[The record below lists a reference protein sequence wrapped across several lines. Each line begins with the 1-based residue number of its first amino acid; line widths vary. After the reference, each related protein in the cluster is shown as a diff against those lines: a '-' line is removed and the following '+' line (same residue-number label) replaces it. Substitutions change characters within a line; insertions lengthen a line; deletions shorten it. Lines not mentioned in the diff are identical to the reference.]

1 MRALV
6 PFLVIGI
13 TTGSLYGLA
22 GVGLVLTYR
31 TSGIFNFAHGALAAA
46 AAYLFFTLH
55 FTWHW
60 PWPIA
65 AVVAIGGFGAVAGVI
80 LERVIRGLAAT
91 RQATIVVATVGLM
104 LLIQGLLFKGYGV
117 SRRSFPDFLPGTTA
131 LRISGVAVSWAQV
144 ITVAVGTTSFL
155 ALFVFL
161 RRSRLGVAM
170 RGVVASPDLL
180 GLTGVNPA
188 RVRVV
193 SWMIGSS
200 FAALTG
206 ILIVPGLGLDA
217 GLLSALVV
225 QAFGAVAIGRF
236 SSLPMTYLGG
246 LVIGLLA
253 SVGTKYFSARPPLN
267 GIPAVVP
274 FLVLVVVMVVSTA
287 RTLPKGAGRNE
298 GAAPS
303 RTRLP
308 RTVKVAGTIAAAAAL
323 LAVPA
328 VVGPRLPAF
337 STGLVFVVLFLSLS
351 LLTRIS
357 GQISLSHAAFAAVGA
372 VTFSHLTS
380 ESHAPWLVGVAVAG
394 LVTVPV
400 GAVLALIATRLSGL
414 YLALATF
421 GFGLLM
427 ESVIFNT
434 WLMFGGRPQG
444 LVGPRPELG
453 PIHANSD
460 TAFYY
465 VILAVVA
472 ACCAVLVGLQRARLG
487 RFLRALA
494 DSPTALSTMGLGLH
508 VTRVLVFSLSAF
520 FAGVAGALYMSQA
533 TRLGAPSFN
542 SLNSLLYLAVLV
554 VAGAVSGFVTSAF
567 LAAGLLVVLPNYLT
581 SVTVEL
587 QMMLFGGAALAA
599 ALVSD
604 GRVDWSAL
612 ATRTSTAFGRVAD
625 ASQDLRQR
633 GPVQDRIRTGA
644 PAGVGVEP

>member
-60 PWPIA
+60 PWPLA
-65 AVVAIGGFGAVAGVI
+65 ALVAVGVFGPVTGVVF
-80 LERVIRGLAAT
+80 ERIVRGLTAT

-104 LLIQGLLFKGYGV
+104 LCIQGLLFKGYGV

-131 LRISGVAVSWAQV
+131 LRITGVAVSWAQV
-144 ITVAVGTTSFL
+144 ITVAVGTVSFL

-170 RGVVASPDLL
+170 RGVVAAPGLL

-188 RVRVV
+188 AVRVA
-193 SWMIGSS
+193 SWMIGAS

-206 ILIVPGLGLDA
+206 ILIAPGLGLDA

-236 SSLPMTYLGG
+236 SSLPLTYLGG

-274 FLVLVVVMVVSTA
+274 FLVLVVVMVASPA

-298 GAAPS
+298 G
-303 RTRLP
+303 
-308 RTVKVAGTIAAAAAL
+308 TVAGQRRVPARVRVAGTVAGAGAL
-323 LAVPA
+323 LVVPIMA
-328 VVGPRLPAF
+328 GPRLPAF

-380 ESHAPWLVGVAVAG
+380 ESHLPWLVGVAVG
-394 LVTVPV
+394 GVVTVPL
-400 GAVLALIATRLSGL
+400 GTVLALIATRLSGL

-427 ESVIFNT
+427 ENVVFNT
-434 WLMFGGRPQG
+434 WLMFGGRAQG
-444 LVGPRPELG
+444 LVGPRPDFG
-453 PIHANSD
+453 PVQARSD

-465 VILAVVA
+465 VLLAVVA
-472 ACCAVLVGLQRARLG
+472 VCCAVLVGLQRARLG

-567 LAAGLLVVLPNYLT
+567 LAAGLLVVLPTYLT

-587 QMMLFGGAALAA
+587 QMLLFGAAALAA

-612 ATRTSTAFGRVAD
+612 ASRAAAAMGRLAD
-625 ASQDLRQR
+625 SSEDLRRR
-633 GPVQDRIRTGA
+633 GPVQDRSA
-644 PAGVGVEP
+644 VPAAATAGTER

>member
-1 MRALV
+1 MSELV

-22 GVGLVLTYR
+22 GLGLVLTYR
-31 TSGIFNFAHGALAAA
+31 TSGIFNFAHGALAATS
-46 AAYLFFTLH
+46 AYLFFTLH
-55 FTWHW
+55 FSWGW
-60 PWPIA
+60 PWPLA
-65 AVVAIGGFGAVAGVI
+65 TVVTVGVFGVVAGVV
-80 LERVIRGLAAT
+80 LERLARGLAET
-91 RQATIVVATVGLM
+91 RQATIVVATVGI
-104 LLIQGLLFKGYGV
+104 LLLAQGLLFQAYGV
-117 SRRSFPDFLPGTTA
+117 SRRTFPDFLPGTTA

-144 ITVAVGTTSFL
+144 ITVAIGTLSFI
-155 ALFVFL
+155 ALFFFL
-161 RRSRLGVAM
+161 RASRLGVAM
-170 RGVVASPDLL
+170 RGVVAAPDLL
-180 GLTGVNPA
+180 GLTGVNPV
-188 RVRVV
+188 RVRVA
-193 SWMIGSS
+193 SWIIGAS

-206 ILIVPGLGLDA
+206 ILIAPGLGLDA
-217 GLLSALVV
+217 ALLSALVV

-236 SSLPMTYLGG
+236 SSLPLTYLGG
-246 LVIGLLA
+246 LMVGVLA
-253 SVGTKYFSARPPLN
+253 SVGTKYLSARPPLN

-274 FLVLVVVMVVSTA
+274 FLVLVVVLVASPA
-287 RTLPKGAGRNE
+287 RALPKGAGRNE
-298 GAAPS
+298 GAVAG
-303 RTRLP
+303 RGRLP
-308 RTVKVAGTIAAAAAL
+308 LAVRIGGTAVAAGAL

-400 GAVLALIATRLSGL
+400 GAVLALVATRLSGV

-427 ESVIFNT
+427 ENVIFNT

-444 LVGPRPELG
+444 LVGPRPEFG

-472 ACCAVLVGLQRARLG
+472 TCCAVLVGLQRARLG

-508 VTRVLVFSLSAF
+508 VTRVMVFSLSAF
-520 FAGVAGALYMSQA
+520 FAGVAGAMYMSQA
-533 TRLGAPSFN
+533 TRLGAPSFT

-554 VAGAVSGFVTSAF
+554 LAGAVSGFVTSAF
-567 LAAGLLVVLPNYLT
+567 LAAGMLVVVPNYLT
-581 SVTVEL
+581 SVTVEV
-587 QMMLFGGAALAA
+587 QMILFGGAALAA

-612 ATRTSTAFGRVAD
+612 AARGSAWVERMRQTSEE
-625 ASQDLRQR
+625 LRRR
-633 GPVQDRIRTGA
+633 GPVRERALADA
-644 PAGVGVEP
+644 AAGTGVES